1 MDFLE
6 NDETEPS
13 SALSP
18 TARMQHFIAGKLI
31 RPTSIATGTQRNSIP
46 RGWTGRLKPEDIAD
60 EDKRYQRSREELP
73 RMKARLAEK
82 SELIDELRNVPDSPE
97 SDMMRNRWL
106 KGLQGELDETQEHI
120 SRVETNPTPY
130 TNRHVTLAA
139 LLGKKAV
146 NWALSDDNPK
156 MMAGWGQGKNL
167 GTKVDSTTG
176 EASSALSFSEVGE
189 DKARYRDEI
198 ASLPRMERIKSR
210 IAPWHANVHEMSDAY
225 GGPQEG
231 GWWYDTGSLVGST
244 RGYVT
249 RRGAERAAEK
259 LSKQFTK
266 NKKGRS
272 SLSISPSDAY
282 QSDYDQGVFDPVEY
296 TDNMAEA
303 MGMPSLFIQ
312 EPSDEDYDYSMF
324 GQHSKDYR
332 VKVTRGE
339 MGDFPRI
346 RPRYE

>member
-13 SALSP
+13 SALSR

-73 RMKARLAEK
+73 RMKAHWASK
-82 SELIDELRNVPDSPE
+82 SELLDELRNIPDSPE
-97 SDMMRNRWL
+97 SDMMRSRWQ
-106 KGLQGELDETQEHI
+106 KDLQKEVDEAHERI

-130 TNRHVTLAA
+130 TDRHVTLAA

-146 NWALSDDNPK
+146 NWALSDDNRK
-156 MMAGWGQGKNL
+156 MSGRVQDKDL
-167 GTKVDSTTG
+167 GRTVDKDTG
-176 EASSALSFSEVGE
+176 EPSIAVSLADVGE
-189 DKARYRDEI
+189 DKARHNSEI
-198 ASLPRMERIKSR
+198 ASLPRMERIKAR
-210 IAPWHANVHEMSDAY
+210 VAPWHANVHEMSDGY

-244 RGYVT
+244 RGYMT
-249 RRGAERAAEK
+249 RRGAEKAAEK

-266 NKKGRS
+266 NKSGRN

-282 QSDYDQGVFDPVEY
+282 ASDYDQGVFDPVEY

-303 MGMPSLFIQ
+303 MGMPSRFIQ

-332 VKVTRGE
+332 VNVTRGE